1 MVLSSDLRLAAC
13 ILRRAASPLSFSVV
27 RGAPCLQLPVFS
39 GVPHCVTDHS
49 THPRADV
56 VRSRLPALSSK
67 PLAAGTPRGDAYWC
81 QSQRE
86 AAAAVP
92 AVSSFAPVAVAAAS
106 SAGRGLQDA
115 AGGPAGCWSVMRN
128 SLSTRPVSLHLTTTT
143 RGFSSASSRRIT
155 ESFFLKN
162 HPGFVLVP
170 HQMAYV
176 IERFGR
182 FHRVLPSGLHLL
194 VPVVDRVAYAHS
206 LKEETLIIP
215 NQTAITRDNVQQAMH
230 AVALTTLH
238 EHNRCSLGGAEQA
251 LCTPQA
257 DRPIVLHRIASA
269 EMLFLHP
276 SFSCSVTLQIDG
288 VLYVRVEDAYKAS
301 YGVENPI
308 FAVTQLAQTTMRSE
322 LGKLTLD
329 NTFLERDALN
339 KAIVEAINSAAKPW
353 GVTCLRYEIRDIL
366 LPANIRSAMER
377 QAEAE
382 RLKRAEVLRSE
393 GERERLVN
401 LALGQ
406 KEATILDAEGHAEAV
421 RQRAA
426 AAAESVRRIAETTG
440 IPGGMQA
447 LSLQLAENYVSA
459 FGRLAESSNTLIIP
473 ADAANTAHMLGQA
486 LGVFKAV
493 DKSVAQAP
501 PAVPVARSLPPGS
514 S

>member
-1 MVLSSDLRLAAC
+1 
-13 ILRRAASPLSFSVV
+13 
-27 RGAPCLQLPVFS
+27 
-39 GVPHCVTDHS
+39 
-49 THPRADV
+49 
-56 VRSRLPALSSK
+56 
-67 PLAAGTPRGDAYWC
+67 
-81 QSQRE
+81 
-86 AAAAVP
+86 
-92 AVSSFAPVAVAAAS
+92 
-106 SAGRGLQDA
+106 
-115 AGGPAGCWSVMRN
+115 
-128 SLSTRPVSLHLTTTT
+128 
-143 RGFSSASSRRIT
+143 
-155 ESFFLKN
+155 
-162 HPGFVLVP
+162 
-170 HQMAYV
+170 MAYV

-215 NQTAITRDNVQQAMH
+215 NQTAITRDN
-230 AVALTTLH
+230 
-238 EHNRCSLGGAEQA
+238 
-251 LCTPQA
+251 
-257 DRPIVLHRIASA
+257 
-269 EMLFLHP
+269 
-276 SFSCSVTLQIDG
+276 VTLQIDG

-501 PAVPVARSLPPGS
+501 PAVPVAPSPPAATLYSDSFPCKSGGAYLNKNSATDSDACPWRVAALYKGRSLS
-514 S
+514 